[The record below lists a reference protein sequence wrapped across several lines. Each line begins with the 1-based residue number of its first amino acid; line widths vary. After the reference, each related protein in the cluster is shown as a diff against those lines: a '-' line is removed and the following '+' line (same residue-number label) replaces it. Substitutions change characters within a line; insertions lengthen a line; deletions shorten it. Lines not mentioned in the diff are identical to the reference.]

1 VNLYIFGWGCTLG
14 FRCISF
20 TEICWF
26 AFLDC
31 FSRHKKQKE
40 EDIAICECKFNGDDP
55 DSACGERCLNLLTST
70 ECTPGYCP
78 CGVYCKNQVTSILH
92 ICVISIN
99 PNDYCIPV
107 PFGVHM
113 YITCILVKFLFCL
126 CRLHITVINVVCSI
140 CSHRFNNFIELGQSN
155 IKRE

>member
-1 VNLYIFGWGCTLG
+1 MENLWCQVGEGSSNDQW
-14 FRCISF
+14 
-20 TEICWF
+20 TEELPHYEHIERNDF
-26 AFLDC
+26 IY
-31 FSRHKKQKE
+31 RKHKKQKE

-113 YITCILVKFLFCL
+113 YITYILVKFLFS
-126 CRLHITVINVVCSI
+126 VCVDYM
-140 CSHRFNNFIELGQSN
+140 LQ
-155 IKRE
+155 